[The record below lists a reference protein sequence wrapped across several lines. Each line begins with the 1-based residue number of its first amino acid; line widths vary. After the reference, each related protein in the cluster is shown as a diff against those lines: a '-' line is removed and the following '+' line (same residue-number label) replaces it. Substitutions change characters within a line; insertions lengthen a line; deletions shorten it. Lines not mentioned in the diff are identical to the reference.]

1 VKISGSSVYQLAIIG
16 GAAESITVMKSL
28 KPLLTRVAILLSTFS
43 CLAGEDLQKPML
55 GLKKMNEV
63 EAAAVVKFKAE
74 MSDVKRWFLAYQES
88 CVEKE
93 AWAHQIPVKI
103 YGQLS
108 TVHTD
113 GLPKELSAAF
123 QTLSRD
129 FKKHAELLKDMPK
142 DEVAIMDWMPE
153 KLADEKFAATS
164 AALMEAQSL
173 DFQALI
179 KIAADYG
186 AAAEVDL
193 YEMAEMLDENVDRW
207 IVILGSHSTF
217 EAAKQQAE
225 DLAKKSKVPFTM
237 KGMVYDAEGL
247 HYPKDFEDEVYAGK
261 SISRRGNATIIGE
274 AEVDHFLSV
283 EKSDD
288 YKDFTPG
295 RYIIVGNIA
304 ATAEEGARQVEA
316 FKKVAPDAYAK
327 VTKVFIG
334 CDH

>member
-1 VKISGSSVYQLAIIG
+1 MKISGSSVYQLAIIG

-43 CLAGEDLQKPML
+43 CLAGEEPQKPMIE
-55 GLKKMNEV
+55 LKKMNEV
-63 EAAAVVKFKAE
+63 EAA
-74 MSDVKRWFLAYQES
+74 
-88 CVEKE
+88 
-93 AWAHQIPVKI
+93 
-103 YGQLS
+103 
-108 TVHTD
+108 
-113 GLPKELSAAF
+113 
-123 QTLSRD
+123 
-129 FKKHAELLKDMPK
+129 
-142 DEVAIMDWMPE
+142 
-153 KLADEKFAATS
+153 

-186 AAAEVDL
+186 AAAEVNL